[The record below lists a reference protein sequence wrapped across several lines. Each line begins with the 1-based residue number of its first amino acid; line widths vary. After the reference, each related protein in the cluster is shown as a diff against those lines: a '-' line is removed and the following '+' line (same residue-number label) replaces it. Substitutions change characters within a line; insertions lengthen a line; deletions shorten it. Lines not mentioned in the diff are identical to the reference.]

1 MATCTALALMQ
12 VAAAAAAAA
21 AAGAST
27 VFFLKQE
34 TFQFNSRF
42 SEVECFFDP
51 GKTK

>member
-12 VAAAAAAAA
+12 AAAA

>member
-12 VAAAAAAAA
+12 AAAAAA